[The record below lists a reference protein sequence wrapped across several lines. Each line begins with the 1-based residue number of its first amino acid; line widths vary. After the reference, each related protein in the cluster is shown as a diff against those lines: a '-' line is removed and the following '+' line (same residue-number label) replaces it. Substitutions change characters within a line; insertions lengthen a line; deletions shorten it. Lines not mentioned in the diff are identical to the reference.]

1 MSDLAL
7 RWRDGE
13 GDLVLDNESL
23 LLDDTL
29 TNAIVISLFTDLRV
43 DGERGWWGNSF
54 NSDDYQMGSK
64 LWTLSR
70 SKQLASVLDDAQRF
84 ATEALQWMLDDKV
97 VRSYQ
102 VFASNPAP
110 SVLLLEISCVM
121 PNGSTEQR
129 TFTANWS
136 L

>member
-7 RWRDGE
+7 QWRDSE

-54 NSDDYQMGSK
+54 NTDNYQMGSK

-110 SVLLLEISCVM
+110 SVLLLEISYVM

>member
-7 RWRDGE
+7 QWRDGG

>member
-7 RWRDGE
+7 QWRDSE